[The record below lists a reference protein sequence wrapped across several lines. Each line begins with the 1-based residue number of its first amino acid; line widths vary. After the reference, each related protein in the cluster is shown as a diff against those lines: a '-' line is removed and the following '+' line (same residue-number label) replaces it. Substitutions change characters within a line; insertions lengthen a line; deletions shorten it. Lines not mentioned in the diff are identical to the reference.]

1 MPFRVSGKNIDI
13 GQALRARVN
22 ARIAEVTAKY
32 FDGGFSG
39 HVTIGKEGFGFRTDC
54 VVHLDSGIVL
64 EADALA
70 ADAYASADQAALRL
84 EKRLRRYKHRL
95 KDHQVAR
102 AAGRPADDRPPDR
115 ARNQRA
121 ELCYCRTRARQR
133 RGGDAVEPSRHR
145 GIDHRIETAFGQRG
159 RHGTRHERA
168 RRSWSSVTLD
178 MAGSIWFT
186 AARTVTSAGS
196 ICRPSNRTPIDG
208 QPAPTYGPPPL
219 RRRPLLSSQFSGTD
233 PCCSPISSRP
243 TPSFRR

>member
-13 GQALRARVN
+13 GQALRARIN
-22 ARIAEVTAKY
+22 TRIAEVTAKY

-102 AAGRPADDRPPDR
+102 ATGRPADDRPLDR
-115 ARNQRA
+115 TAISAPSYVIAAPEHDSEEEVTQWSPVVIA
-121 ELCYCRTRARQR
+121 ESTTALKRLSVSE
-133 RGGDAVEPSRHR
+133 AVME
-145 GIDHRIETAFGQRG
+145 
-159 RHGTRHERA
+159 
-168 RRSWSSVTLD
+168 LD
-178 MAGSIWFT
+178 MRGTPVMVFRHAGHGRVNLVYRRADGHIGW
-186 AARTVTSAGS
+186 
-196 ICRPSNRTPIDG
+196 IDLPPIEQG
-208 QPAPTYGPPPL
+208 AH
-219 RRRPLLSSQFSGTD
+219 
-233 PCCSPISSRP
+233 
-243 TPSFRR
+243 